1 MDRDKIQRL
10 GNFNLIK
17 NKPQKMTT
25 RKTIKKINKDNKDNK
40 DNNKQKI
47 KRKIKFT

>member
-25 RKTIKKINKDNKDNK
+25 RKTIKKINKDNNK
-40 DNNKQKI
+40 DNKQKI